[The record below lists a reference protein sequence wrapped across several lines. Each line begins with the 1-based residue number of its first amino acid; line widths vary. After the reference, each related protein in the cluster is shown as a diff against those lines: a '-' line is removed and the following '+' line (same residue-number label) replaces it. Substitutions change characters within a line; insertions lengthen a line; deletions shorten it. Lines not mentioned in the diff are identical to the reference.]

1 MSMTDTDLCIAAMGW
16 TQESVTPVVWWAPI
30 PVSAKYPDGGSR
42 CIGPISTETPDF
54 AHNIEWAMKL
64 ARATEL
70 KYGCLLTLCSYFL
83 QGGAKG
89 RVYDMV
95 FRFPS
100 GPKDTILGRA
110 TSEPEAA
117 IRAAVVNVCEAHA
130 AVKPKGSSNG
140 VDD

>member
-1 MSMTDTDLCIAAMGW
+1 MAMTDTDLCRDILGW
-16 TQESVTPVVWWAPI
+16 THGGREGWIDS
-30 PVSAKYPDGGSR
+30 DGMWQFNGNR
-42 CIGPISTETPDF
+42 EPDF
-54 AHNIEWAMKL
+54 AHNMDAAMKL

-83 QGGAKG
+83 RRGTKG

-100 GPKDTILGRA
+100 GPEDTILGRA
-110 TSEPEAA
+110 TSEPEDA

-130 AVKPKGSSNG
+130 TKGDTDG
-140 VDD
+140 EA